1 VRGGE
6 EMMASS
12 APSSAPRAV
21 KKMDWLR
28 ACPPYALGTYVR
40 EEDIRGKRVTFI
52 EDRPDLRYSWTAGQA
67 ISRFLNGLK
76 EGKIYGVKCNKC
88 RRIMVPPRVF
98 CELCYKPIDE
108 WVELKDMGTVL
119 TFSISY
125 VGPDAEPL
133 PEPVIPAVIEI
144 DGASPGM
151 GILHILG
158 EVKPE
163 DVYIGMRV
171 KAVWKD
177 EKERE
182 GAITD
187 IKYWKP
193 LEVRK

>member
-1 VRGGE
+1 
-6 EMMASS
+6 
-12 APSSAPRAV
+12 
-21 KKMDWLR
+21 MDWLR

>member
-28 ACPPYALGTYVR
+28 ACPPYAPGTYVR

-88 RRIMVPPRVF
+88 TRIMVPPRVF